1 MGEVTND
8 RLASLI
14 RWQEFVL
21 TGQGREEW
29 LQRVAERGVDG
40 ACAEMGLPRGRVLAF
55 VAGHAALSEAMARA
69 LEMGSHVLVGEALD
83 IADEDGFLIQR
94 DRLRVETRLKVAG
107 LYNRRDYGARV
118 DVKQEVSVTVD
129 AGLLAEAG
137 DLLKLMVR
145 TAPQERV
152 VDGEILPAVQD
163 SGLEAL

>member
-1 MGEVTND
+1 M
-8 RLASLI
+8 I

-21 TGQGREEW
+21 TDGGREEW

-55 VAGHAALSEAMARA
+55 VAGHAGLSEAMARA

-118 DVKQEVSVTVD
+118 DVKQDVSVTVD
-129 AGLLAEAG
+129 SGMVADAEA
-137 DLLKLMVR
+137 LIALAVARARPALV
-145 TAPQERV
+145 ERV
-152 VDGEILPAVQD
+152 VQGEDDAGDAQ
-163 SGLEAL
+163 LEAL